1 MKKVF
6 LVMLFASLPLIS
18 LFNACS
24 KEDPEIVEEQ
34 ELITTVVL
42 TLSTSEGS
50 NQTVRWTL
58 DSSETPTLS
67 IQANQEYEVA
77 VSFLDESDLDNPED
91 ITEEVR
97 EEAEEHQVFYEF
109 SGVDVSYTS
118 GQGDTLDSENN
129 PLYINSLWSAS
140 ASGSGTVTVYLIH
153 EPVSKTSTDRNGYG
167 GETDVQVDF
176 PIVITN

>member
-1 MKKVF
+1 MPLKTLVF
-6 LVMLFASLPLIS
+6 SSVLLCLSFSFALAQDDDYG
-18 LFNACS
+18 F
-24 KEDPEIVEEQ
+24 
-34 ELITTVVL
+34 
-42 TLSTSEGS
+42 
-50 NQTVRWTL
+50 
-58 DSSETPTLS
+58 
-67 IQANQEYEVA
+67 
-77 VSFLDESDLDNPED
+77 DLDDTED

-153 EPVSKTSTDRNGYG
+153 EPVSKTSTDRNGFG